1 MRRRSS
7 TEAQR
12 GFSLLEFLVVTVI
25 LAILATFLVPIAA
38 ERVRM
43 ARIRTS
49 VNQFSLDLRAARWA
63 AVSGNKTVQMT
74 VHATTYS
81 YLDSLGRNREVQLP
95 NGVKIVSSTNPIEFR
110 PNGSVTGGATTTI
123 ETTLGE
129 GVTSRWV
136 ITTNVLGVPFTQRT
150 QVAS

>member
-7 TEAQR
+7 RAGQR
-12 GFSLLEFLVVTVI
+12 GFSLLEFMIVTVI
-25 LAILATFLVPIAA
+25 LAIMVTFIVPLAA

-63 AVSGNKTVQMT
+63 AVSGRKTVQMT
-74 VHATTYS
+74 VTGNAYS
-81 YLDSLGRNREVQLP
+81 YADSLGRMRLVQMP
-95 NGVKIVSSTNPIEFR
+95 NGVQIVTSTNPIEFK

-123 ETTLGE
+123 ETVLTE

-136 ITTNVLGVPFTQRT
+136 ITTNVLGVSFTERT
-150 QVAS
+150 QVSS

>member
-1 MRRRSS
+1 MRHRNCMDS
-7 TEAQR
+7 QR
-12 GFSLLEFLVVTVI
+12 GFSLLEFLIVTVI
-25 LAILATFLVPIAA
+25 LAIMATFFVPLAA

-74 VHATTYS
+74 VSGSTYQ
-81 YLDSLGRNREVQLP
+81 YNDSLGRSRLVQLP
-95 NGVKIVSSTNPIEFR
+95 NGVQIVSSTNPIEFK

-123 ETTLGE
+123 ETNLGE

-136 ITTNVLGVPFTQRT
+136 ITTNVLGVPFAQRT
-150 QVAS
+150 QVSS